1 MRFDTM
7 LEKLIKETIAENEV
21 ENKKNNKIIIDFI
34 KYRNELIEITNN
46 NENIIKQYDELVR
59 EGEDA
64 KEVYHDIKTTMQQ
77 IDTINN
83 VWNELVTSCEKIYN
97 DSDKQISQNYIIFQM
112 TYLLFMCIL
121 NDKLDVATFKET
133 ITEVDFFCA
142 QAEFGVFRDLI
153 EKKCKE
159 FKKISDEYDMFGEDD
174 EDNEDSESSDKIET
188 ELKFKVKTSNCEE
201 DDVKDD
207 GVEVEGTVNLLDL
220 LRDIL

>member
-1 MRFDTM
+1 
-7 LEKLIKETIAENEV
+7 
-21 ENKKNNKIIIDFI
+21 
-34 KYRNELIEITNN
+34 
-46 NENIIKQYDELVR
+46 
-59 EGEDA
+59 
-64 KEVYHDIKTTMQQ
+64 MQQ

-133 ITEVDFFCA
+133 VSEVDFFCA
-142 QAEFGVFRDLI
+142 QVEFGVFRDLI

-159 FKKISDEYDMFGEDD
+159 FKKISDEYDMFGEEDD
-174 EDNEDSESSDKIET
+174 EDNEDSDKIET

-207 GVEVEGTVNLLDL
+207 GVEVEGMVNLLDL

>member
-7 LEKLIKETIAENEV
+7 LEKLIKEMIAENENEA
-21 ENKKNNKIIIDFI
+21 ENKKNNEINNDFI
-34 KYRNELIEITNN
+34 KYRNELMKITNN
-46 NENIIKQYDELVR
+46 NENIIKQYDEFVR

-97 DSDKQISQNYIIFQM
+97 DSDKEISQNYIIFQM

-159 FKKISDEYDMFGEDD
+159 FKKISDEYDMFGED
-174 EDNEDSESSDKIET
+174 NEDSESSDKIET

-201 DDVKDD
+201 DDAKDD
-207 GVEVEGTVNLLDL
+207 GVEVEGMVNLLDL

>member
-7 LEKLIKETIAENEV
+7 LEKLIKEMITENEA
-21 ENKKNNKIIIDFI
+21 ENKKNNEINNDFI
-34 KYRNELIEITNN
+34 KYRNELIKITNN
-46 NENIIKQYDELVR
+46 NENIIKQYDEFVR

-64 KEVYHDIKTTMQQ
+64 EEVYHDIKTAVQQ
-77 IDTINN
+77 IDTVNK

-121 NDKLDVATFKET
+121 SDKLDVATFKET
-133 ITEVDFFCA
+133 VFEEDFFCA
-142 QAEFGVFRDLI
+142 QVEFGVFRDLV
-153 EKKCKE
+153 EKKYKE
-159 FKKISDEYDMFGEDD
+159 FKKISDEYDMYGADD
-174 EDNEDSESSDKIET
+174 EDSEGNDKIET

-201 DDVKDD
+201 DDIKDD
-207 GVEVEGTVNLLDL
+207 GVEVEGMVNLLDL

>member
-7 LEKLIKETIAENEV
+7 LEKLIKEMIAENENEA
-21 ENKKNNKIIIDFI
+21 ENKKNNEINNDFI
-34 KYRNELIEITNN
+34 KYRNELMKITNN
-46 NENIIKQYDELVR
+46 NENIIKQYDEFVR

-97 DSDKQISQNYIIFQM
+97 DSDKEISQNYIIFQM

-159 FKKISDEYDMFGEDD
+159 FKKISDEYDMFGED
-174 EDNEDSESSDKIET
+174 NEDSESSDKIET

-201 DDVKDD
+201 DDAKDD
-207 GVEVEGTVNLLDL
+207 GVEVEGMANLLDL

>member
-7 LEKLIKETIAENEV
+7 LEKLIKEMIAENENEA
-21 ENKKNNKIIIDFI
+21 ENEKNNEINNDFI

-97 DSDKQISQNYIIFQM
+97 DSDKEISQNYIIFQM

-159 FKKISDEYDMFGEDD
+159 FKKISDEYDMFGED
-174 EDNEDSESSDKIET
+174 NEDSESSDKIET

-201 DDVKDD
+201 DDAKDD
-207 GVEVEGTVNLLDL
+207 GVEVEGMVNLLDL

>member
-7 LEKLIKETIAENEV
+7 LEKLIKEMIAENENEA
-21 ENKKNNKIIIDFI
+21 ENEKNNEINNDFI

-97 DSDKQISQNYIIFQM
+97 DSDKEISQNYIIFQM

-159 FKKISDEYDMFGEDD
+159 FKKISDKYDMFG

-201 DDVKDD
+201 DDAKDD
-207 GVEVEGTVNLLDL
+207 GVEVEGMVNLLDL

>member
-7 LEKLIKETIAENEV
+7 LEKLIKEMIAENE
-21 ENKKNNKIIIDFI
+21 KNNEINNDFI

-97 DSDKQISQNYIIFQM
+97 DSDKEISQNYIIFQM